1 MNRILKLVL
10 VPMAFAIALGAA
22 SPASAGEAQ
31 DYMQA
36 RQSELTAVLRTAASP
51 ARSQKVAAMLDGM
64 FDYDKLARD
73 SLGRHIDGR
82 TPEELAEF
90 TDLLKKLVRKAYQK
104 NIEKTLNYE
113 IAWVGEEGGGDQA
126 VIKTTAKS
134 TKPGSNQETISISY
148 KLHKK
153 DGKWAVGD
161 VVTEESSLVN
171 TYRNQFNKTIN
182 KDGWSALITKLKNKV
197 AGGRG

>member
-10 VPMAFAIALGAA
+10 VPMAFALALSAA

-36 RQSELTAVLRTAASP
+36 RQTELNAVLRTPASP
-51 ARSQKVAAMLDGM
+51 ARTQKVAAMLDAM

-73 SLGRHIDGR
+73 SLGRHAERRSED
-82 TPEELAEF
+82 EMKEF
-90 TDLLKKLVRKAYQK
+90 TGLLKQLVRKAYQK
-104 NIEKTLNYE
+104 NIEKTLNYQVS
-113 IAWVGEEGGGDQA
+113 WLGEEGGGDAA

-134 TKPGSNQETISISY
+134 TKPGSNQEEISIVY

-161 VVTEESSLVN
+161 VVTEQSSLVN
-171 TYRNQFNKTIN
+171 TYRNQFNRTIN
-182 KDGWSALITKLKNKV
+182 KDGWNGLITKLKNK
-197 AGGRG
+197 AGQR